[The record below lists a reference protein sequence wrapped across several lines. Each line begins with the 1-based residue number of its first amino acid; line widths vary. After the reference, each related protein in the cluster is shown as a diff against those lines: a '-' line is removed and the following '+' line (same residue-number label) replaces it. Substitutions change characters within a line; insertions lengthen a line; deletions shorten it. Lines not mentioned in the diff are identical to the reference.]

1 MCTGVLI
8 DRVEIGHSISVYI
21 FISNNSTSSLES
33 LTTRCSEFRKT
44 KKRVSNLVPSIV
56 QNYRLHDAYRH
67 AISLAGYKNNCKRN
81 RNAGGR
87 APGVFCALPR
97 TFNLA
102 VNPSIYFSYIDFC
115 HWFCRKLPTICM
127 MNSL

>member
-8 DRVEIGHSISVYI
+8 DRVEIGNRISVYI
-21 FISNNSTSSLES
+21 SISNNSTISLES

-87 APGVFCALPR
+87 APGVFFVLSHAPLIWLLIQVYI
-97 TFNLA
+97 FHI
-102 VNPSIYFSYIDFC
+102 SIFAIGFVASCQQFA
-115 HWFCRKLPTICM
+115 
-127 MNSL
+127 